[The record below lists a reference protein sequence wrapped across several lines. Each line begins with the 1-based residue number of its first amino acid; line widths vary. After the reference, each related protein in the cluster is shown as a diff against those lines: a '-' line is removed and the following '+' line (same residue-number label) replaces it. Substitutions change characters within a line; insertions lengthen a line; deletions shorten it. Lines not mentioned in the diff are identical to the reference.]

1 MSLNANAIVTL
12 QEQKAYQ
19 EETTTNQDS
28 LLEILINAVSTF
40 FEGLL
45 RGQGSKNLK
54 ETTYTNKYLNGSGK
68 TYLLLPNFPI
78 LSISAITEAGA
89 TLTENTHFTVD
100 YEWGILWKES
110 GVWADIRRNIKI
122 TYKAGYSDAYKM
134 NFDSGSEEPAI
145 GKTLTSVSGSGVMS
159 AIKVMSG
166 TWVSGLAVGY
176 VEFVSITGEFANDET
191 VDISGGNSNVM
202 TVNEPVGSAK
212 QYSGIPDDLKL
223 ACMEQVAV
231 EHKRAT
237 KKEHGELSRS
247 FGEGSISKMTE
258 KNLLPYV
265 REILN
270 KYTRQCL

>member
-1 MSLNANAIVTL
+1 MSLNTNAIVTL
-12 QEQKAYQ
+12 QEQKTYQ

-54 ETTYTNKYLNGSGK
+54 ETTYTDEYINGSGK

-78 LSISAITEAGA
+78 ISISAITEGGA

-100 YEWGILWKES
+100 KQWGILWKES
-110 GVWADIRRNIKI
+110 GKWAETRRNVKI
-122 TYKAGYSDAYKM
+122 TYKAGYADADKM
-134 NFDSGSEEPAI
+134 DFDSGSEEPAI
-145 GKTLTSVSGSGVMS
+145 GATLTSASGSGVVT
-159 AIKVMSG
+159 AVKVTSG
-166 TWVSGLAVGY
+166 TWAGGDVVGY
-176 VEFVSITGEFANDET
+176 VEFSSITGEFKNNET

-202 TVNEPVGSAK
+202 TVNEPAGSAK
-212 QYSGIPDDLKL
+212 TIAGIPDDLKL

-247 FGEGSISKMTE
+247 FGDGSISKMTE
-258 KNLLPYV
+258 ENLLPYV
-265 REILN
+265 KEILR
-270 KYTRQCL
+270 KYMRQSL

>member
-1 MSLNANAIVTL
+1 MSLNANAVVTL
-12 QEQKAYQ
+12 QEQKTYQ
-19 EETTTNQDS
+19 EESTTNQDS
-28 LLEILINAVSTF
+28 MLEILINAVSTF

-54 ETTYTNKYLNGSGK
+54 ETTYTDKYLNGSGK

-134 NFDSGSEEPAI
+134 DFDLGSEEPAI

-159 AIKVMSG
+159 AIKVTSG
-166 TWVSGLAVGY
+166 TWAGTDAVGY
-176 VEFVSITGEFANDET
+176 VEFVSITGEFKNDET
-191 VDISGGNSNVM
+191 VDITDGNSNVM
-202 TVNEPVGSAK
+202 TVNEPAGSAK

-258 KNLLPYV
+258 ENLLPYV

-270 KYTRQCL
+270 KYTRRCL

>member
-202 TVNEPVGSAK
+202 TVNEPAGSAK

-223 ACMEQVAV
+223 ACMEQVAI

-265 REILN
+265 KDTLN
-270 KYTRQCL
+270 KYTRHCL

>member
-159 AIKVMSG
+159 AIKVTSG
-166 TWVSGLAVGY
+166 TWAGGDTVGY
-176 VEFVSITGEFANDET
+176 VEFVSITGEFKDNET
-191 VDISGGNSNVM
+191 INITGGSSNVM
-202 TVNEPVGSAK
+202 TVNEPAGSAK

-223 ACMEQVAV
+223 ACMEQVAI

-265 REILN
+265 KDTLN
-270 KYTRQCL
+270 KYTRHCL

>member
-45 RGQGSKNLK
+45 RGQGGKNLK

-134 NFDSGSEEPAI
+134 DFDSGSEEPAI
-145 GKTLTSVSGSGVMS
+145 GKTLTSILGSGVMS
-159 AIKVMSG
+159 AIKVTSG
-166 TWVSGLAVGY
+166 TWAGGDAVGY

-202 TVNEPVGSAK
+202 TVNEPAGSAK

-265 REILN
+265 KDTLN
-270 KYTRQCL
+270 KYKRHSL

>member
-12 QEQKAYQ
+12 QEQKTYQ

-28 LLEILINAVSTF
+28 FFELFINAVSTF

-45 RGQGSKNLK
+45 RGQGDKKLK
-54 ETTYTNKYLNGSGK
+54 ETTYTDKYLNGSGK

-110 GVWADIRRNIKI
+110 GIWADIRRNIKI
-122 TYKAGYSDAYKM
+122 TYKAGYSSVYKM
-134 NFDSGSEEPAI
+134 DFDSGSEEPAI
-145 GKTLTSVSGSGVMS
+145 GKTLTSTSGSGEMS
-159 AIKVMSG
+159 AIKVTSG
-166 TWVSGLAVGY
+166 TWASGLAVGY
-176 VEFVSITGEFANDET
+176 VEFVSITGEFKNNET
-191 VDISGGNSNVM
+191 VDITDGNSNVM
-202 TVNEPVGSAK
+202 TVNEPAGSAK

-258 KNLLPYV
+258 ENLLPYV
-265 REILN
+265 KEILE
-270 KYTRQCL
+270 KYTRHSL